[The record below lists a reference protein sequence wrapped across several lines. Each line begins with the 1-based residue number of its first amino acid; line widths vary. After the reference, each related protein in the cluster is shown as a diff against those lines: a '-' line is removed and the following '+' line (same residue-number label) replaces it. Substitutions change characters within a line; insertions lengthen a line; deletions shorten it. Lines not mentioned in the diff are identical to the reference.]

1 MRDDLKRYLTTF
13 TVTSFLVFLA
23 TFALSRY
30 LPAIDYDPDRFYHF
44 AISKIYAETGFP
56 QTLPQAEDV
65 GWGQAFAE
73 KEFLFHVLTGLAW
86 GAGAENGVIVFY
98 RLLFALLM
106 TTLGAVIA
114 RASRSAWMMPVATAV
129 LIFGCAQFAS
139 RMNMLRPHVLAILL
153 LTWQIMAWRAGRW
166 KVAAILGGVYV
177 LAYHAFY
184 IPLSVSA
191 IFILCAY
198 LGGRN
203 MSRQVAWTL
212 LLVAAGIIINPAF
225 PQNIATGVQVL
236 GIATQQAQSI
246 PSYFFGQELHLLN
259 SAQLLAQHGYMLFL
273 PLALTLLFLWRQDLQ
288 FSEVIKKRNLPEP
301 ALVATLF
308 ISILFSLLIF
318 LTPRAFEIAL
328 PAGVI
333 AVAAMASRKPFTGRR
348 FILIFL
354 VTFTAFHLKN
364 SLVRIDA
371 ASKGNKTVAPASESM
386 RSALSVIP
394 ADGSI
399 KVFNWS
405 WWISPFIL
413 YHRPDLRFI
422 DLLDPTFLQR
432 TNPEMSRLRL
442 AIFEDRESDPWFVV
456 RHVFHADYVIIP
468 TSMTGTW
475 AMDPH
480 FSAIETP
487 DPVDSQYGFSVFK
500 VAKDRIGRFVTRG
513 RVGVDAINLPY
524 ARVLNGLVQPDQ
536 VSLDQD
542 YPKIDP
548 GSASVPV
555 MPEMVF
561 VDTFSTYGAKA
572 NPSRKRN
579 LKDLDSLKQS
589 LCTRVVVDPGEIRR
603 ISLEA
608 GRIDYLGVGGGS
620 WFGVWI
626 NGTPVYQ
633 TVNPYAPK
641 LVDSLIDL
649 QSIKIKTIK
658 SIEALACTSL
668 TTNRAGLA
676 ISLWSKE
683 DLKERCRASLDSPS
697 TSAWLLPGDDQKEC
711 FGSRIQRHQAS
722 INHDGGR

>member
-1 MRDDLKRYLTTF
+1 M
-13 TVTSFLVFLA
+13 
-23 TFALSRY
+23 
-30 LPAIDYDPDRFYHF
+30 
-44 AISKIYAETGFP
+44 
-56 QTLPQAEDV
+56 
-65 GWGQAFAE
+65 
-73 KEFLFHVLTGLAW
+73 
-86 GAGAENGVIVFY
+86 
-98 RLLFALLM
+98 
-106 TTLGAVIA
+106 
-114 RASRSAWMMPVATAV
+114 
-129 LIFGCAQFAS
+129 
-139 RMNMLRPHVLAILL
+139 
-153 LTWQIMAWRAGRW
+153 
-166 KVAAILGGVYV
+166 
-177 LAYHAFY
+177 
-184 IPLSVSA
+184 
-191 IFILCAY
+191 
-198 LGGRN
+198 
-203 MSRQVAWTL
+203 
-212 LLVAAGIIINPAF
+212 
-225 PQNIATGVQVL
+225 
-236 GIATQQAQSI
+236 
-246 PSYFFGQELHLLN
+246 N

-273 PLALTLLFLWRQDLQ
+273 PLALTLLFLLSQDLR

-354 VTFTAFHLKN
+354 VTFTVFHLKD
-364 SLVRIDA
+364 SLVRMDT

-468 TSMTGTW
+468 TSLTGTW

-487 DPVDSQYGFSVFK
+487 PPVDSQYGFSIFK

-536 VSLDQD
+536 VSLDQVLLDQD

-548 GSASVPV
+548 GSPSALV

-561 VDTFSTYGAKA
+561 VDTFSSYGAKS

-579 LKDLDSLKQS
+579 LKDLDPLKQS
-589 LCTRVVVDPGEIRR
+589 LCTRVVVDREEIRR
-603 ISLEA
+603 ISREA
-608 GRIDYLGVGGGS
+608 GHIDYLGIAGGS

-683 DLKERCRASLDSPS
+683 DLKERCRTSFDSPS
-697 TSAWLLPGDDQKEC
+697 TSVWLVPGDDQKEC
-711 FGSRIQRHQAS
+711 FGSRIQGHQAI